1 MKRLGW
7 VALTVTLVL
16 VLVLVLAGAAVA
28 SASQVRFAGAVGPAQ
43 IRPAQLALSADGT
56 LEVSGVTWNAWGGS
70 RATGSGTAEYHGC
83 TPSCAAARVHHAPV
97 AITLSNV
104 RTCKGRQYYTHVA
117 LAQRSGKL
125 LDASFLRISWN
136 PCGSG

>member
-16 VLVLVLAGAAVA
+16 VLAGAAVA
-28 SASQVRFAGAVGPAQ
+28 SAPQVLFKGAVGKAQ
-43 IRPAQLALSADGT
+43 VRPAQLALSGDGT
-56 LEVSGVTWNAWGGS
+56 LEVSGVHWGAWGGS
-70 RATGSGTAEYHGC
+70 RATGAGIAEYHGC
-83 TPSCAAARVHHAPV
+83 TPNCAAARVHHATV

-117 LAQRSGKL
+117 LLQHSGKL

-136 PCGSG
+136 PCAKG